1 MDRRPHAF
9 QKGFSGAAGRGSGR
23 CSEDAPAP
31 DLKGTWTGP
40 FTAQRWKGRA
50 DGVLNLNVLE
60 QVGSSLKAEKFW
72 ETPGN
77 PGNVGGK
84 DTEDATEP
92 MVGVIDFD
100 GKSVFFAEQD
110 DNGLYRGT
118 LVAPDTLELI
128 YLEAG
133 SANVYRV
140 RLTRKK

>member
-1 MDRRPHAF
+1 MKILLALFALAIGLSLSPTPVLA
-9 QKGFSGAAGRGSGR
+9 
-23 CSEDAPAP
+23 EDVSAP

-40 FTAQRWKGRA
+40 FTAQRWNGRA
-50 DGVLNLNVLE
+50 DGVLTLNVLE
-60 QVGSSLKAEKFW
+60 QEGSSLKAEKFW
-72 ETPGN
+72 ETPGK

-100 GKSVFFAEQD
+100 GRSVFFAEQD

-118 LVAPDTLELI
+118 LTAPDTLELV

>member
-1 MDRRPHAF
+1 MKNLLALLAL
-9 QKGFSGAAGRGSGR
+9 AAGLWLGPIPVLA
-23 CSEDAPAP
+23 EDAAAP

-50 DGVLNLNVLE
+50 DGVLTLNVLDQE
-60 QVGSSLKAEKFW
+60 GSSLKAEKFW
-72 ETPGN
+72 ETPGK

-84 DTEDATEP
+84 DTEDVTEP

-118 LVAPDTLELI
+118 LTSPDTLELV